1 MSRRVS
7 YCPLGYADSYSV
19 SIATVVGSYVIVVC
33 VCVCVRVGASALSG
47 TAVRGT
53 ADGSGAALR
62 WKSDPT

>member
-1 MSRRVS
+1 MSRRAS
-7 YCPLGYADSYSV
+7 YCPLDYADSYSV
-19 SIATVVGSYVIVVC
+19 SIATVVGSYVIV

-62 WKSDPT
+62 WKADPT